1 MLKVE
6 LATVVDIGTHFVNAT
21 YNLEGDGVLAV
32 KCYEEILKI
41 RAAISA
47 NYYPNLQAVSRE
59 SSSGNPALQ
68 QQLIAH
74 GISCIQPGLLYFQ
87 EKLGS
92 DTVHPVAAFKAAR
105 LFSPTKLIE
114 IQPEAADIDT
124 LNNIPFLSQDLNHL
138 EEELPTYFAKAAA
151 VASSTCG
158 TEPIGTLEWWKNN
171 CTDLPYWSTAAQKV
185 FLVQP

>member
-1 MLKVE
+1 MGRAASGPATVESFLREHDISPATRTKLLDILSDPQQLAMLNVE
-6 LATVVDIGTHFVNAT
+6 LATVVDIGPYFVKAM
-21 YNLEGDGVLAV
+21 YNLEGDGTLAV

-47 NYYPNLQAVSRE
+47 KYYPNLHAVSRE

-74 GISCIQPGLLYFQ
+74 GISCLQPGLLYFQ

-92 DTVHPVAAFKAAR
+92 DTIHPVAAFKAAR

-124 LNNIPFLSQDLNHL
+124 LNTSHFFL
-138 EEELPTYFAKAAA
+138 K
-151 VASSTCG
+151 
-158 TEPIGTLEWWKNN
+158 I
-171 CTDLPYWSTAAQKV
+171 
-185 FLVQP
+185 